1 MQANA
6 VGPGSASR
14 FVPDRRIQRRVLGR
28 MVRQGVIVQ
37 TAPDTYFLDLPAYD
51 DWKRRLR
58 RRIALFVASAAAVAV
73 IAGLVA

>member
-6 VGPGSASR
+6 VDPGSASR
-14 FVPDRRIQRRVLGR
+14 FVPDRRIQRRMLGR
-28 MVRQGVIVQ
+28 MVRQGVIVE

-58 RRIALFVASAAAVAV
+58 RRIALLVGSAAAVAV
-73 IAGLVA
+73 IAGLIG